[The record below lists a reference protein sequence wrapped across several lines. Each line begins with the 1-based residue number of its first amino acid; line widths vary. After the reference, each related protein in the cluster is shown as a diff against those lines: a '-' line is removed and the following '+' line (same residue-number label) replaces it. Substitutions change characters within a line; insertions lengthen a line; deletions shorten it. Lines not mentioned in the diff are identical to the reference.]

1 METGNRMN
9 RDLGLVK
16 IEGSRNAYYYLA
28 AETAALRLNVENGF
42 FSVRTLLQENAHLMG
57 AHTTFRLMEI
67 GMQGSARL

>member
-42 FSVRTLLQENAHLMG
+42 FSVR
-57 AHTTFRLMEI
+57 I
-67 GMQGSARL
+67 